1 MILDATSDPDQYPEE
16 EREKEGY
23 TIERRACPAK
33 PSNKPSYDSS
43 PEDCVAAGRTNK
55 ILRVEEWAVTR
66 FGYTFFWEEEEEGRG
81 E

>member
-43 PEDCVAAGRTNK
+43 PEDCVAEGRTNK
-55 ILRVEEWAVTR
+55 VQTLPAK
-66 FGYTFFWEEEEEGRG
+66 
-81 E
+81 